1 MYDTV
6 VNITNI
12 KTIIVVVNFAV
23 TVSGGNRDEEGYDR
37 EARRNAHEDD

>member
-12 KTIIVVVNFAV
+12 KTIIVVVNFSV
-23 TVSGGNRDEEGYDR
+23 TVSGINGDEEDYDR